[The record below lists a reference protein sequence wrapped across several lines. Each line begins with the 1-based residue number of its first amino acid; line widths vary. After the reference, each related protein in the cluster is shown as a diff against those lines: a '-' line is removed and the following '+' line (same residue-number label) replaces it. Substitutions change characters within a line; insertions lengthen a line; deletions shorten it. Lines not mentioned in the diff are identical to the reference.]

1 MRLAIIVAQ
10 TSPNPAKNTKQ
21 SAKIGVE
28 SCQRKRYSVNFF
40 IILLLHKKAPGKG
53 GHRQGL
59 CFDSSTKLDNIKP

>member
-10 TSPNPAKNTKQ
+10 TSPSPAKNTKQ

-40 IILLLHKKAPGKG
+40 IFLLLHKKPQVRVGITWGYASIVAP
-53 GHRQGL
+53 
-59 CFDSSTKLDNIKP
+59 N

>member
-40 IILLLHKKAPGKG
+40 IILLLHKKPLARVGIARGYASIVAP
-53 GHRQGL
+53 
-59 CFDSSTKLDNIKP
+59 N